1 MKELLLLLARY
12 PFEESNRE
20 SLAKLLSG
28 VNDWE
33 VFVKLVNAHGIIALS
48 AYNIKEAG
56 LEKLVPEKAMALME
70 NGLMQSVVRNAWL
83 AERWKDVNE
92 ILASSGIKHILL
104 KGMALEH
111 TIYSSKGLRQM
122 TDNDILI
129 SKDESMKAWN
139 LLNQNGF
146 EPAETKSPL
155 HRKII
160 FETGQHL
167 PALFKDGY
175 AVEIHTDLNEILP
188 EAAKNYDTLL
198 KYTDELTIGVT
209 RAYKLKDDIHVKFLK
224 DHFNRHAAAGEC
236 QLRSYNDIRLLDAES
251 SPEFPESFILN
262 PSQSGTQ
269 RFRKAHYL
277 ATVHSV
283 PPRHRSRFVAGDI
296 FPSVRWMKNRYGCS
310 TIMAVLRYPQRI
322 GKLLWLVK
330 GGGQRAEGAER
341 RAQGK
346 VHSTQSTE

>member
-33 VFVKLVNAHGIIALS
+33 EFVRLVNSHGIIALA
-48 AYNIKEAG
+48 AYNIKEAR
-56 LEKLVPEKAMALME
+56 LENLVPAKAMKALE

-83 AERWKDVNE
+83 AERWREVNE
-92 ILASSGIKHILL
+92 MLNDAGIKHILL

-111 TIYSSKGLRQM
+111 TIYGRKGLRQM

-129 SKDESMKAWN
+129 RKEESLRAWK
-139 LLNQNGF
+139 LLYQNGF
-146 EPAETKSPL
+146 EPAKPKSPL
-155 HRKII
+155 HKKII

-175 AVEIHTDLNEILP
+175 AVEIHTKLNEIIP
-188 EAAKNYDTLL
+188 ESEINLADVFENAVGFK
-198 KYTDELTIGVT
+198 IGET
-209 RAYKLKDDIHVKFLK
+209 QAYMLKDDIHIKFLI
-224 DHFNRHAAAGEC
+224 DHFNRHAKAGEC
-236 QLRSYNDIRLLDAES
+236 QLRSYNDIMLLDPEN

-283 PPRHRSRFVAGDI
+283 PPRHRLRFVAGDI
-296 FPSVRWMKNRYGCS
+296 FPSVRWMKNRYRCS
-310 TIMAVLRYPQRI
+310 TFMAILRYPQRI
-322 GKLLWLVK
+322 GKLLWLI
-330 GGGQRAEGAER
+330 
-341 RAQGK
+341 
-346 VHSTQSTE
+346 